1 MAGGFGAGAGN
12 SLDGNFQVFEFP
24 TDFIVDTGALD
35 QIYTGSGIHLN
46 RDIIFSFSFLDN
58 QQTTVSSDIEF
69 INNPLINLITY
80 DILDTGGN
88 VVFANYKSGTTS
100 TTLQITETENE
111 NIFGNYTK
119 DFGVRATL
127 SNYVTNDVFQAEF
140 YVYGNVPKIQYYN
153 VNDGRS
159 TVSKNIEIIYQNP
172 STGYGLTTK
181 TEIYYPDVQDEY
193 ASADDGIIEYFVS
206 GQSGDKN
213 LYIDNDPPNYY
224 IYWETGVTPNV
235 WRIIDDFNVETG
247 FSTEDTTYPW
257 EVITWEGDTGFFGGS
272 ISKYYANTES
282 IGSLNTTATT
292 SMTYLT
298 GRGGIQLVTIDVDN
312 LVNQGLIDY
321 TGISGGIKIVRYA
334 DWDNETG
341 VSSVAYS
348 AINHNGIIDT
358 DSISP
363 GVEAT
368 GGQNASTNLD
378 AISPLIFE
386 ASGLTIN
393 SGQVTGQIEIDLK
406 LMNDLT
412 YTRMISYDIYAST
425 SNNIVLYDARNSRAQ
440 DNPFYLKT
448 VPVQTIDGISNI
460 ILDPES
466 LLYNTPYYFAIVPN
480 SAIGTG
486 EALFFGPNQFVF
498 NGEENPESIFSVNRL
513 RITKDSSFVDMMLIS
528 GAINVSGEAVVLDT
542 INRGEFTTIDYLT
555 SIIDGS
561 GTAFS
566 SNIKIVDSY
575 QAQAGSG
582 IYFTEYATGANNYGT
597 YSIETGD
604 STFSL
609 LLSGVE
615 PQVTYKL
622 FRTAL

>member
-24 TDFIVDTGALD
+24 TNFIVNTGALD
-35 QIYTGSGIHLN
+35 QVYTGSGIHLN

-58 QQTTVSSDIEF
+58 QQNTVSSDVEF

-111 NIFGNYTK
+111 NIFGDYTK

-127 SNYVTNDVFQAEF
+127 SNYVTNDIFQAEF

-153 VNDGRS
+153 VNDGRA

-172 STGYGLTTK
+172 STGYGLITK

-193 ASADDGIIEYFVS
+193 ASADADYEYIVS
-206 GQSGDKN
+206 GQSGGKN
-213 LYIDNDPPNYY
+213 LYVDPLTDPLNY
-224 IYWETGVTPNV
+224 IYWETGVAPSGWKV
-235 WRIIDDFNVETG
+235 VDAFNELTG
-247 FSTEDTTYPW
+247 FSSEDTTYPW
-257 EVITWEGDTGFFGGS
+257 EVITWGGDTGWFGGS
-272 ISKYYANTES
+272 VSKYYAYSES
-282 IGSLNTTATT
+282 IGSLNTTATN
-292 SMTYLT
+292 MTYLT

-312 LVNQGLIDY
+312 LVNQGYIDY
-321 TGISGGIKIVRYA
+321 TGISGGIKIIRYA

-363 GVEAT
+363 GIQAT

-378 AISPLIFE
+378 AISPLIFQ
-386 ASGLTIN
+386 ASGLTVN
-393 SGQVTGQIEIDLK
+393 SGQITGQIEIDLK

-425 SNNIVLYDARNSRAQ
+425 SNNIVLYNARNSRAQ

-486 EALFFGPNQFVF
+486 EALFFGPYEFVF
-498 NGEENPESIFSVNRL
+498 RGEQNPESVFSVNRL

-528 GAINVSGEAVVLDT
+528 GVINVSGEAVTLDT
-542 INRGEFTTIDYLT
+542 INRGQFTTIDYLT

-561 GTAFS
+561 GTVFS

-575 QAQAGSG
+575 QAQTGSG

-597 YSIETGD
+597 FSVETGD

-609 LLSGVE
+609 LFSGVE
-615 PQVTYKL
+615 PQATYKL